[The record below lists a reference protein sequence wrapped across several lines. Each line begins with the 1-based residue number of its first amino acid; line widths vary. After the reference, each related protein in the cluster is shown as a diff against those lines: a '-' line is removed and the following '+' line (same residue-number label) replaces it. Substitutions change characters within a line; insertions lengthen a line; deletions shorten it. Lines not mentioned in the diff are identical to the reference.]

1 MESVQK
7 SYMGKEMNPSKHNK
21 FLIGNYAPPS
31 IEVTRGKGSF
41 IWDSTGKKYL
51 DFASGIA
58 VTNVGHSHPTWVES
72 FQKQAA
78 ELVHCSNLFSIPQQV
93 SLAEQIVSKI
103 GPGKV
108 LFCNSGAEANE
119 ALIKLSRLFGNQSE
133 KQRTNILVAT
143 NGFHGRTMGA
153 LSATESKKYRQ
164 GFEPLLPGFTF
175 CRYNDLAHFES
186 SINDKTAAILIESI
200 QGEGGLEV
208 ATDSFLIG
216 IEKLC
221 TKHNLLFLIDEVQAG
236 IARTGNFLGYQ
247 ESGVQPHAIAM
258 AKGLGGGFPIG
269 AIWVND
275 SYSPLFTPGSHGTT
289 YGGSPLACTAA
300 LAVLKIIEEEG
311 LVEKANNSGKK
322 LREGLECL
330 TKRFPSIISHVKG
343 RGLMLG
349 LGLLVDPSPLVAN
362 LREKGL
368 IAVGAANNTL
378 RLLPPLTVSNEE
390 IEDALD
396 MIEAGLNAI
405 ASN

>member
-1 MESVQK
+1 
-7 SYMGKEMNPSKHNK
+7 MNFSRHNK
-21 FLIGNYAPPS
+21 FLIGNYAPPP
-31 IEVTRGKGSF
+31 IDVTQGKGSF

-58 VTNVGHSHPTWVES
+58 VTNVGHSHPDWVES
-72 FQKQAA
+72 VQQQAA
-78 ELVHCSNLFSIPQQV
+78 KLVHCSNLFSIPQQV
-93 SLAEQIVSKI
+93 SLAEHIVSKI
-103 GPGKV
+103 GSGKV

-133 KQRTNILVAT
+133 TQRTNILVAT
-143 NGFHGRTMGA
+143 NGFHGRTLGA

-186 SINDKTAAILIESI
+186 SINEKTVAILVESI
-200 QGEGGLEV
+200 QGEGGLEE

-216 IEKLC
+216 IENLC
-221 TKHNLLFLIDEVQAG
+221 TQHNLLFMMDEVQAG

-247 ESGVQPHAIAM
+247 KSGVTPHAIAM

-269 AIWVND
+269 AIWVHD
-275 SYSPLFTPGSHGTT
+275 SYSSLFKPGSHGTT

-311 LVEKANNSGKK
+311 LVEKANLAGKK
-322 LREGLECL
+322 LREGMEKLS
-330 TKRFPSIISHVKG
+330 KQFPTIISHVKG

-349 LGLLVDPSPLVAN
+349 LGLLFDPSPLIAS

-368 IAVGAANNTL
+368 ITVGAANNTL

-396 MIEAGLNAI
+396 IIEAGLNAV
-405 ASN
+405 ALN